1 MVLNKKKELT
11 TPFEETS
18 LQELNKCSQKFYWSA
33 TKSDDRGRSVI
44 TLQNFNLY
52 NSK

>member
-18 LQELNKCSQKFYWSA
+18 LQELNKCSQKFYLSP

-44 TLQNFNLY
+44 ALQNC
-52 NSK
+52 KR